1 MNQTPTQKDQPSE
14 TAGDGTAA
22 RLAGVLV
29 DACLARS
36 PFALVPAQQLAPLVR
51 ELLLAA
57 LRSPEADAMTAA
69 LLRSALDALRPRARL
84 RDGLPPELLLLVRE
98 LVARPYTLNREL
110 LVGALSL
117 RPCQRLTRELMVG
130 TLLDFSRRV
139 RTAMTTGGS
148 DGGKARGGVLGRL
161 ATEAVRKS
169 TSVMGTLAPNVT
181 SAVTDEFERQLQ
193 RRAAEFAESE
203 AAEMV
208 QRLATV
214 LADPT
219 RAAEHKELKLALLEF
234 VLDRPGSQLVAEI
247 ERAQPVE
254 LAALLRAAVLAWLE
268 REGATAELTAA
279 LKWIEARLDGQ
290 TLAALLQA
298 TGALPALRAVLAA
311 YFTPTLQPLIQSGE
325 LLRLLT
331 PRPT

>member
-1 MNQTPTQKDQPSE
+1 MNQTPTQPDQPPPPLE
-14 TAGDGTAA
+14 DRAAA
-22 RLAGVLV
+22 RLAGVIV

-36 PFALVPAQQLAPLVR
+36 PFALVPPQQLAPLLR
-51 ELLLAA
+51 ELALAA
-57 LRSPEADAMTAA
+57 LRSPGADAMTQA
-69 LLRSALDALRPRARL
+69 LLGSALEALRPRAKL
-84 RDGLPPELLLLVRE
+84 RDGLPPEILSLLRE
-98 LVARPYTLNREL
+98 LAVRPYVPSRDLII
-110 LVGALSL
+110 GALSL

-139 RTAMTTGGS
+139 RTAVATGGAS

-193 RRAAEFAESE
+193 RRATEFAEGE

-208 QRLATV
+208 QRLAAV
-214 LADPT
+214 LTDPA

-254 LAALLRAAVLAWLE
+254 LAARLRAAALGWLE

-279 LKWIEARLDGQ
+279 LQWLEARLDGQ
-290 TLAALLQA
+290 TLAALLGA
-298 TGALPALRAVLAA
+298 TGALAPLRTVLVA
-311 YFTPTLQPLIQSGE
+311 YFTPTLQPLLESGE
-325 LLRLLT
+325 LARALT
-331 PRPT
+331 P

>member
-1 MNQTPTQKDQPSE
+1 MNQTPTQPDPPTPE
-14 TAGDGTAA
+14 DRAAA
-22 RLAGVLV
+22 RLAGVIV

-36 PFALVPAQQLAPLVR
+36 PFALVPPQQLAPLLR
-51 ELLLAA
+51 ELALAA
-57 LRSPEADAMTAA
+57 LRSPGADAMTQA
-69 LLRSALDALRPRARL
+69 LLGSALAALRPRARL
-84 RDGLPPELLLLVRE
+84 RDGLPPELLALLRE
-98 LVARPYTLNREL
+98 LAARPYVPDREL
-110 LVGALSL
+110 IIGALSL

-139 RTAMTTGGS
+139 RTAVATGGTS

-193 RRAAEFAESE
+193 RRAAEFAEGE
-203 AAEMV
+203 AVEMV

-214 LADPT
+214 LTDPL

-234 VLDRPGSQLVAEI
+234 VLDRPGSQLVAEL

-254 LAALLRAAVLAWLE
+254 LAARLRAAALGWLE

-279 LKWIEARLDGQ
+279 LQWLQARLDGQ
-290 TLAALLQA
+290 TLAALLGA
-298 TGALPALRAVLAA
+298 TGALAPLRTVLVA
-311 YFTPTLQPLIQSGE
+311 YFTPTLQPLLESGE
-325 LLRLLT
+325 LLRALA
-331 PRPT
+331 R